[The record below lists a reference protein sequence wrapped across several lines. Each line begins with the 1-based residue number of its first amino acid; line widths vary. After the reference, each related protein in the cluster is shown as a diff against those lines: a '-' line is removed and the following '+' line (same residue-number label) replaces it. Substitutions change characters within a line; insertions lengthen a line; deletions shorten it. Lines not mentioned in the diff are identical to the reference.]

1 MSIWFCQLDSPN
13 SLVELV
19 GLVPVFRVG
28 NALNFQNGALKKKL
42 VGDTHSKTFGPNP
55 NYIRPF
61 LNLLFPPTN
70 TLKLNNFKSM
80 TFMKLPKPYVL
91 CYKLIEKQFG

>member
-1 MSIWFCQLDSPN
+1 MSIWFCQLDSPS

-19 GLVPVFRVG
+19 GLVPVCRVS

-55 NYIRPF
+55 NDIRPC
-61 LNLLFPPTN
+61 LNLLFPPHKHTE
-70 TLKLNNFKSM
+70 T
-80 TFMKLPKPYVL
+80 
-91 CYKLIEKQFG
+91 KQFQIHDIYEIAQTICFML